1 MAAVLDR
8 RQLFADISRAI
19 APAKEAL
26 KLSPE
31 TKATAHKVVGVF
43 GELYSS
49 IAKFIQ
55 CSPRAFSDIAGG
67 IGVAQNLLL
76 EAAARLK
83 DQPLAAEQ
91 LRRWEERLGDWRLS
105 RAGQTDPR
113 WLNSSDIGTGILLRW
128 RPPSLDESDEGK
140 PQKRRYI
147 EARQI

>member
-1 MAAVLDR
+1 MAAILDR
-8 RQLFADISRAI
+8 RQLFAAISHTI

-31 TKATAHKVVGVF
+31 TTETVHKVVAVF

-76 EAAARLK
+76 EAVDRLK
-83 DQPLAAEQ
+83 NQPLAVEQ
-91 LRRWEERLGDWRLS
+91 L
-105 RAGQTDPR
+105 
-113 WLNSSDIGTGILLRW
+113 
-128 RPPSLDESDEGK
+128 
-140 PQKRRYI
+140 
-147 EARQI
+147 